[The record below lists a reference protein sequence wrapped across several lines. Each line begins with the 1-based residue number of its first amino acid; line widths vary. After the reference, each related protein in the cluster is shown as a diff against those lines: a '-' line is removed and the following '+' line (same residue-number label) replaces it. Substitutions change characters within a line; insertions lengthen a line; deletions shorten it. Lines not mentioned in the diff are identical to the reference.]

1 MFAFCATRS
10 SCLASANAAP
20 IERLGVRKH
29 TVYRAEKRR
38 KLNELRVV
46 GSPDIVGTC
55 INWRVNRFCYDD
67 LCTVRF
73 SKTKHA
79 MLVKTEQVEEAR
91 VEWLVCN

>member
-46 GSPDIVGTC
+46 GSPDIVG
-55 INWRVNRFCYDD
+55 Y
-67 LCTVRF
+67 LYKLA
-73 SKTKHA
+73 SKPVLLRRPVYRTIF
-79 MLVKTEQVEEAR
+79 
-91 VEWLVCN
+91 